1 MELGDYSKYVVK
13 EVGTIWFYLES
24 IGFFEDHEV
33 LWVPKLKKNL
43 LLLSVLEDIGFP
55 ITIKKGKVLR
65 HPKGAI
71 PNTIVSSWVREGNLY
86 SLKGKPIDGYK
97 DILDHESMPVVEE
110 K

>member
-1 MELGDYSKYVVK
+1 MGAKVEEEFTLIISFGGHRFSHHNQ
-13 EVGTIWFYLES
+13 ERES
-24 IGFFEDHEV
+24 
-33 LWVPKLKKNL
+33 
-43 LLLSVLEDIGFP
+43 
-55 ITIKKGKVLR
+55 TR

-71 PNTIVSSWVREGNLY
+71 PNTIVSSWVRKGNLY